1 MAAEN
6 TATREK
12 FEKEFAELPLEEKF
26 STLFKLEAAAL
37 KETLNVF
44 VDSSKDFF
52 EKAGEAMKD
61 MGPKFESNVTA
72 AYESVKKE
80 ACSTDAETPKAET
93 KTKAKPKK
101 KASEP
106 E

>member
-6 TATREK
+6 TTTRER

-61 MGPKFESNVTA
+61 MGPKFEQNVTS

-80 ACSTDAETPKAET
+80 ACTTEAGSPKADP
-93 KTKAKPKK
+93 KAKSKPKK
-101 KASEP
+101 KADEA

>member
-1 MAAEN
+1 MAAES
-6 TATREK
+6 TTTKEK
-12 FEKEFAELPLEEKF
+12 FQAEFEALPLEEKF

-44 VDSSKDFF
+44 VDSSKEFF

-61 MGPKFESNVTA
+61 MGPKFEENVTA

-80 ACSTDAETPKAET
+80 ACPTGAEVPKTDT
-93 KTKAKPKK
+93 KSKAKPKK
-101 KASEP
+101 KPSDAS
-106 E
+106 

>member
-12 FEKEFAELPLEEKF
+12 FEKEFAELPLEEKYA
-26 STLFKLEAAAL
+26 TLFKMEAAAL

-44 VDSSKDFF
+44 MESSKDFF

-61 MGPKFESNVTA
+61 FGPKFEENVTS

-80 ACSTDAETPKAET
+80 ACTTDSESPKSEA
-93 KTKAKPKK
+93 KAKPRSKK
-101 KASEP
+101 KASET

>member
-1 MAAEN
+1 MV
-6 TATREK
+6 TGSTTTKEK
-12 FEKEFAELPLEEKF
+12 FQAEFEALPLEEKF

-61 MGPKFESNVTA
+61 MGPKFEQNVTA

-80 ACSTDAETPKAET
+80 ACPTEAETPKAET
-93 KTKAKPKK
+93 KSKAKSKK
-101 KASEP
+101 KASEA